1 MPFDVTSLNDEGHYG
16 AANGKRALSYEFC
29 IPDMERNRSQVKRI
43 DLILQCMSEAPRQI
57 GCGTYEN
64 LCIGS
69 THKKNFR
76 DVLRGLAELPY
87 ITRINQSFFE

>member
-1 MPFDVTSLNDEGHYG
+1 MVHVGLDIKN
-16 AANGKRALSYEFC
+16 LSHC
-29 IPDMERNRSQVKRI
+29 KTCHLIPLSFLAHPQYKSKVKHI
-43 DLILQCMSEAPRQI
+43 GSTFQCMSEAPGQI